1 VEGIEGRRHAR
12 RLITPRATPEDRGIA
27 RWRRAGLP
35 AFRCPLS
42 VFRQATDYDP
52 AMNDPPRAGMAL
64 AVGSGVSSSPYQAVR
79 AAYVRASTNEWLR
92 LRPLR
97 TLPGI
102 LVVAPLLFLSGFP
115 RARVAA
121 VLAVQVLIFLH
132 QLAIAWQARRA
143 SLELRTFF
151 LSHLLLATGHA
162 VNTALTGGL
171 ASPLWPSLVGATL
184 GTFYVFGR
192 ERESAIA
199 GGYTTVLVLA
209 IALLPADLCGPP
221 IARPYHVAL
230 AAWSILFTLFI
241 LRLTSVSMSD
251 SYQQIG
257 DALTR
262 SREDVIDA
270 ATCRARSLESI
281 GSKVAHELKN
291 PLSAIKGL
299 VQLLARSAADER
311 SRERLEVVAGEVSRM
326 EHILRDYLTFA
337 RPLEELNP
345 APVDLGA
352 IADDVLAVLEARA
365 EAAGVTLA
373 RTGGPVVARGD
384 ARRLKEALLNLVA
397 NALEATPREG
407 SVEVGVSRDDAQ
419 AVMTVRDTGKGISV
433 EDLARIGTPFFT
445 KREGGTGLG
454 VVLARAAIRQH
465 GGDLCYESEPGHGT
479 LATVRLPLRSEEV
492 AHAS

>member
-1 VEGIEGRRHAR
+1 M
-12 RLITPRATPEDRGIA
+12 IA
-27 RWRRAGLP
+27 PSRVG
-35 AFRCPLS
+35 
-42 VFRQATDYDP
+42 T
-52 AMNDPPRAGMAL
+52 AL
-64 AVGSGVSSSPYQAVR
+64 ATGGGVPAPRYEAVR
-79 AAYVRASTNEWLR
+79 AQYFRAGTNEWLR
-92 LRPLR
+92 LRPVR
-97 TLPGI
+97 TMPGL
-102 LVVAPLLFLSGFP
+102 LVVGPLLYLSGFP
-115 RARVAA
+115 RWRTLGVVAI
-121 VLAVQVLIFLH
+121 QVLFFVH
-132 QLAIAWQARRA
+132 QLVVARR
-143 SLELRTFF
+143 SRESPVELRGFF
-151 LSHLLLATGHA
+151 LSHLLLVTGNA
-162 VNTALTGGL
+162 VNVALTGGL
-171 ASPLWPSLVGATL
+171 LSPLWPGLIGATL
-184 GTFYVFGR
+184 GTFFTFGR
-192 ERESAIA
+192 ERESAVA
-199 GGYTTVLVLA
+199 GAWSVVLVLA
-209 IALLPADLCGPP
+209 VALLPADLCGPP

-230 AAWSILFTLFI
+230 AAWSIVFMLFI
-241 LRLTSVSMSD
+241 LRLTSIAISD

-262 SREDVIDA
+262 SREEVLHA
-270 ATCRARSLESI
+270 ATCRAKSLESI

-299 VQLLARSAADER
+299 VQLLARSAADDR
-311 SRERLEVVAGEVSRM
+311 SRERLLVVSSEVSRM

-337 RPLEELNP
+337 RPLEDLNP

-373 RTGGPVVARGD
+373 RKGGPVVARGD

-407 SVEVGVSRDDAQ
+407 SVEIGVSRDDAQ

-479 LATVRLPLRSEEV
+479 VATVRLPLRSEEA
-492 AHAS
+492 AHA